1 MKITLSHEEMHYIA
15 LAEDVTGAPIIDCI
29 EMEDRITYIVEK
41 GKLGKAIG
49 KNAKNIKTLEKM
61 LKKEVKFVE
70 YDKDKKSFITNVEY
84 DKDKKSFITNLFK
97 PYKLDEVVVM
107 EGDEGTIV
115 NVTITQD
122 DKGKAIGKNGRNIN
136 ILREIAKRHHDI
148 IKLKIL

>member
-1 MKITLSHEEMHYIA
+1 MKITLSNDEMHYIA
-15 LAEDVTGAPIIDCI
+15 LAEDITGAPIIDCI
-29 EMEDRITYIVEK
+29 EIEDRITFIVEK

-49 KNAKNIKTLEKM
+49 KNAKNIKSLEKM
-61 LKKEVKFVE
+61 LKKEVKF
-70 YDKDKKSFITNVEY
+70 VEY

-107 EGDEGTIV
+107 EGEDGTIV
-115 NVTITQD
+115 NVTITQG

>member
-15 LAEDVTGAPIIDCI
+15 LAEDITGAPIMDCI
-29 EMEDRITYIVEK
+29 EIEDRITFIVEK

-49 KNAKNIKTLEKM
+49 KNAKNIKSLEKM

-70 YDKDKKSFITNVEY
+70 YDN
-84 DKDKKSFITNLFK
+84 DKKSFITNLFK
-97 PYKLDEVVVM
+97 PYKLDEIVVM
-107 EGDEGTIV
+107 EGEDGTIV
-115 NVTITQD
+115 NVTITQS

>member
-61 LKKEVKFVE
+61 LRKEVKF
-70 YDKDKKSFITNVEY
+70 VEY

>member
-61 LKKEVKFVE
+61 LRKEVKF
-70 YDKDKKSFITNVEY
+70 VEY

-148 IKLKIL
+148 VTLKVL

>member
-29 EMEDRITYIVEK
+29 EMEDRITFIVEK

-70 YDKDKKSFITNVEY
+70 YDKDKKSFITN
-84 DKDKKSFITNLFK
+84 LFK
-97 PYKLDEVVVM
+97 PYKLNEIVVM

>member
-61 LKKEVKFVE
+61 LRKEVKF
-70 YDKDKKSFITNVEY
+70 VEY

-148 IKLKIL
+148 IMLKIL